1 MPTQEAIVNT
11 IIPREVEKPIPV
23 RTVSTIL
30 RKANQDQANIN
41 RTDSTPAV
49 SGIPEE
55 SLKLSG
61 PAIALARK
69 EQAHRQRELALKERE
84 RQVEARLADAEK
96 FEKLRAKI
104 GEKDFSEAEALG
116 LNYED
121 YVEYKLK
128 STGEVDPR
136 DQKFQEIQD
145 EVKNL
150 KKQQEESIQRQYEET
165 VSEYR
170 SEIKKLVAEKPEFS
184 KIKKMNAEEHVLQLI
199 IDTFEEDGTQL
210 TVDKAAKDVEMF
222 LTEEKKKWDALS
234 DEGVEAEMQRPTLP
248 RPTRTL
254 TNEMTAG
261 AQTAR
266 PQKSLQHMSDEE
278 RYAEARRRVLERR
291 QQQGR

>member
-11 IIPREVEKPIPV
+11 LIPREVEKPIPI

-30 RKANQDQANIN
+30 RKANQDQTDIN
-41 RTDSTPAV
+41 RDNPVAASTT
-49 SGIPEE
+49 PEE
-55 SLKLSG
+55 SVRLSTKLT
-61 PAIALARK
+61 AIARK
-69 EQAHRQRELALKERE
+69 EQAYRQRELALKERE
-84 RQVEARLADAEK
+84 RQIEAKLADAEK
-96 FEKLRAKI
+96 FEKLRAKM
-104 GEKDFSEAEALG
+104 GEKDYSEAEAYG

-121 YVEYKLK
+121 YVQYKLK
-128 STGEVDPR
+128 SSGEVDPR

-145 EVKNL
+145 EVKSL

-210 TVDKAAKDVEMF
+210 SVEKAAKDVEMF
-222 LTEEKKKWDALS
+222 LAEQKKKWDALS
-234 DEGVEAEMQRPTLP
+234 DDGVEAEMQKPTLP
-248 RPTRTL
+248 RPTKTL

-266 PQKSLQHMSDEE
+266 RNATPRLADECLKDDNNKEGNKWELPQIQ
-278 RYAEARRRVLERR
+278 R
-291 QQQGR
+291 